1 MADHSYKLNRAS
13 VNTNNAE
20 ALEKRFPFTS
30 PGSNFDNIVDYL
42 WHRVVTRYNALCNI
56 QERTEFWREWCI
68 EQDGVL
74 CLPEFEWASGGEGEF
89 LVRAFMT
96 WVRNHVLDEI
106 QCIALGKTMCWRI
119 MADMPEDGDYPPWV
133 IELENMWGKY
143 QEELATQEGAEAAK
157 VFMATRSS

>member
-1 MADHSYKLNRAS
+1 MAEHLYSLNRVS
-13 VNTNNAE
+13 VKDIPSE
-20 ALEKRFPFTS
+20 LEKRYPFVNPDAKFTHV
-30 PGSNFDNIVDYL
+30 VDYL
-42 WHRVVTRYNALCNI
+42 WQCVEDHYNSLCSTE
-56 QERTEFWREWCI
+56 ERTEFWREWCI